1 MIHSF
6 WPSSALAR
14 AFVEAWTI
22 FFLLSTHC
30 GQVNAK
36 AAGRMY
42 SCHIHKGLE
51 GIRWALILP
60 PILIR

>member
-1 MIHSF
+1 MIRQ
-6 WPSSALAR
+6 P
-14 AFVEAWTI
+14 I
-22 FFLLSTHC
+22 FLLVKSITTYAIVALEC